1 MKFSK
6 LAVAVSAAFM
16 GVVAMP
22 SSAAV
27 PAPSFTINGE
37 AVIAP
42 DFGANSNFGHDGDS
56 ITIESTDTALSLMQK
71 TAQVNGELIKI
82 KNGNIGAESLWSD
95 LKLGNEKTKLIEISG
110 GTYGLQSYGDYG
122 NYPTVKA
129 GAIDVTTDQ
138 LIINRDTK
146 YGVWA
151 QTGIDINPRTDMG
164 KTPDRAAGAYVN
176 INAKNTVINASD
188 IGLVAFSNGRIDVHG
203 NLTINSPHVIDVRG
217 NSLVNINP
225 ENAQSTVVLNGD
237 IAFETPGPLEGSGKK
252 VNAFVNINLN
262 GATSY
267 WKGHSWAGHPDSI
280 TSPDSD
286 VTGGVVLSLS
296 NGAAWIPTVHE
307 PEPAVMTL
315 AEVPVVKS
323 QAINT
328 LKLDKGIVKITSDAL
343 DVKVGKVEGEGQV
356 FLTTD
361 GKTAGKLSVSHE
373 SPTSQLTVG
382 FVDQQGQEYT
392 ADNFTA
398 EQAQALKGNVSGA
411 GVQTTAT
418 VKEGMYQGAIT
429 VGPKNESTQT
439 GNTLMRSSLE
449 MTAAAPLAMNRILM
463 NDVRKRL
470 GDLRVVQDQPSG
482 VWARYDGGRLSGE
495 NGLENRFN
503 TLQVGA
509 DTVVLDNAV
518 RVGAALGYT
527 QGDVDYARGSADMD
541 AFSLSG
547 YGVWFGDNGLFADVI
562 ARVGQVKNDMTVDGT
577 LKGETKN
584 MAYSLSAEGGWRMN
598 LTDRMYVEPQT
609 ELTYTYINSDEFGI
623 GTARYTVDATDSL
636 IGRIGMAAGLA
647 CPSGFGDVYMR
658 ASLVHEFL
666 GDAQISGGG
675 VSETIDGKDT
685 WYEYGIGANV
695 NINKTTYVYA
705 DVERTGGAKLDEDW
719 RANVGVRYSF

>member
-1 MKFSK
+1 MQLSK
-6 LAVAVSAAFM
+6 LTVAVSAAFISVM
-16 GVVAMP
+16 AMP
-22 SSAAV
+22 QMAAAADV
-27 PAPSFTINGE
+27 TINGE
-37 AVIAP
+37 TVTQNFSGV
-42 DFGANSNFGHDGDS
+42 DFQVGKDGAKVLITSTGDALNMYGANKTGSILGETITINSGDS
-56 ITIESTDTALSLMQK
+56 AAWNQGSSL
-71 TAQVNGELIKI
+71 T
-82 KNGNIGAESLWSD
+82 
-95 LKLGNEKTKLIEISG
+95 LGNANTQQIEVSGKTWGLVSLRNNKGNVPAQIQIKTDSLLIHN
-110 GTYGLQSYGDYG
+110 TANGL
-122 NYPTVKA
+122 
-129 GAIDVTTDQ
+129 
-138 LIINRDTK
+138 L
-146 YGVWA
+146 A
-151 QTGIDINPRTDMG
+151 QNNVETNPRVDMG
-164 KTPDRAAGAYVN
+164 QAPSLEAGSFIN
-176 INAKNTVINASD
+176 IDAKNTTIETSNNG
-188 IGLVAFSNGRIDVHG
+188 ILAFSNGRVDVRG
-203 NLTINSPHVIDVRG
+203 NLSVTAPCVINVRG

-225 ENAQSTVVLNGD
+225 DNTQSTVVLNGD
-237 IAFETPGPLEGSGKK
+237 IAFETPGAAQNSGNKI
-252 VNAFVNINLN
+252 NAFVNVNLN

-267 WKGHSWAGHPDSI
+267 WKGHAETEHPENI
-280 TSPDSD
+280 TSPNTD
-286 VTGGVVLSLS
+286 VTGGIVLSLS
-296 NGAAWIPTVHE
+296 NGAAWIPTAYE
-307 PEPAVMTL
+307 PEPVAMTL
-315 AEVPVVKS
+315 AATPVVNP
-323 QAINT
+323 QGVTT
-328 LKLDKGIVKITSDAL
+328 LKLDKGIVKITSDAI
-343 DVKVGKVEGEGQV
+343 DVNVGKVEGVGQV
-356 FLTTD
+356 LLTTD
-361 GKTAGKLSVSHE
+361 GKSAGTLSVSQE
-373 SPTSQLTVG
+373 SPNSQLTVG

-470 GDLRVVQDQPSG
+470 GDLRVVQDQPNG

-495 NGLENRFN
+495 NGLKNDFN
-503 TLQVGA
+503 TIQVGA
-509 DTVVLDNAV
+509 DTLVLDNAV

-584 MAYSLSAEGGWRMN
+584 MAYSLSAEGGWRVN

-609 ELTYTYINSDEFGI
+609 ELTYTYINSDEVSI